1 MRSIVSILENIMDY
15 LKALGYSDKELQVF
29 AHLQSK
35 LVKIIEDMYP
45 LKNSRVAKMY
55 AEEILD
61 YAHTP
66 ICELAL
72 DIETE
77 EDNNPE
83 LSYYDTWQP
92 PLPYYIILYRVH
104 SRDIKKVTL

>member
-1 MRSIVSILENIMDY
+1 MDY
-15 LKALGYSDKELQVF
+15 SKALGYSDKELQVF

-45 LKNSRVAKMY
+45 LKNSRVAKIY

-66 ICELAL
+66 ICELSI
-72 DIETE
+72 DIQTE

-83 LSYYDTWQP
+83 LSYYDTWQT

-104 SRDIKKVTL
+104 SRDIKKGYTVAL

>member
-1 MRSIVSILENIMDY
+1 MDY
-15 LKALGYSDKELQVF
+15 SKALGYSDKELQVF

-35 LVKIIEDMYP
+35 LVRIIEDMYP
-45 LKNSRVAKMY
+45 LKNARVAKMY

-61 YAHTP
+61 AAHTS

-83 LSYYDTWQP
+83 LSYYDT
-92 PLPYYIILYRVH
+92 
-104 SRDIKKVTL
+104 

>member
-1 MRSIVSILENIMDY
+1 MDY
-15 LKALGYSDKELQVF
+15 SKALGYSDKELQVF

-35 LVKIIEDMYP
+35 LVRIIEDMYP

-61 YAHTP
+61 AAHTP
-66 ICELAL
+66 ICELAI
-72 DIETE
+72 DIQTE

-83 LSYYDTWQP
+83 LSYYDT
-92 PLPYYIILYRVH
+92 
-104 SRDIKKVTL
+104 